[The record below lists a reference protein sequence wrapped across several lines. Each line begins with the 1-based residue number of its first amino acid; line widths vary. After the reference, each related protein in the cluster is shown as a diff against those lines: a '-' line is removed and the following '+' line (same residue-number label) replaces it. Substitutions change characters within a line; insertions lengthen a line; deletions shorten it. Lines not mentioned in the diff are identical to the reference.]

1 MTFDESQF
9 SDKAPLEHPIT
20 IYTADGIPTPVSH
33 KGTISSPC
41 LSLNDTFHI
50 PKLSLNL
57 LSVGQLCEL
66 GIDLLFTNHDVDVQD
81 PWTGQVFGTSHK
93 VGRMF
98 EVQDLK
104 IPSQVVSTAAT
115 TATTAT
121 SSPDLWHARLG
132 HPSLSRL

>member
-1 MTFDESQF
+1 MTPDESQF
-9 SDKAPLEHPIT
+9 SDKALLEHRIT
-20 IYTADGIPTPVSH
+20 IYTADGTPMPISH

-57 LSVGQLCEL
+57 LSIGQLYEL
-66 GIDLLFTNHDVDVQD
+66 GVDLLFTNHGMDVQD
-81 PWTGQVFGTSHK
+81 PRTSQVLRTGRK

-98 EVQDLK
+98 EVHDLK
-104 IPSQVVSTAAT
+104 IPSQVVSAA
-115 TATTAT
+115 ATTAT
-121 SSPDLWHARLG
+121 SSLDLWHARLG